1 MKRSLFSLTA
11 KLAAIHAMLAASLLA
26 LVAVAWN
33 HLPSTEDVALVG
45 QLGRAQQITQHADM
59 LHDALHSDVLTAL
72 LESDSSESTTKRL
85 LDSVRRDANEFRRE
99 VLLVSNMLLPASVA
113 ANLANTRDI
122 SESYVSLAEQM
133 VQLAVDDSPLAQAR
147 KPDFD
152 KVFEGAKTALAEQTT
167 AIEKQ
172 LVDANAAA
180 KQAVKDARRWLLLGA
195 AITVIGGWIVIAL
208 IARSIRKSLMRVSAT
223 ASAVAAGDLTRRS
236 DLRGSDEVGQ
246 ISDSVNQMADALSN
260 MIDKMRS
267 DANHSA
273 FGAQLASA
281 LDMADSEQQASAVVE
296 HAMGQISSKH
306 AMELLMADSSE
317 AHLERAA
324 QHPTAGAAG
333 CGVDSPYSCIAVRRG
348 HAVHFTDSQALD
360 ACPKLRGRRQ
370 ESVSAT
376 CVPVSFMGRALG
388 VVHACGPMNSPLSDD
403 AKDRLKVL
411 GAQAGSRIGTVRS
424 FERTQ
429 IQASTDA
436 LTGLA
441 NRRAAEARMRQ
452 EMSSGQPF
460 ALVMA
465 DLDRFKLINDT
476 HCHRAGDEALR
487 LFADVARDTLRP
499 QDFACRWG
507 GEEFCFFLSNSDSE
521 RALQWTDRLRARLA
535 HMLTRRSVPVFT
547 SSFGVVDSTQ
557 KLPLDSMLSAADMA
571 LYRAKSSGRNRSIAA
586 LQEDADELTK
596 QVRESEQTA
605 TISVRMLAD
614 AG

>member
-1 MKRSLFSLTA
+1 MKRTLFSLTA

-26 LVAVAWN
+26 LVAVAWD
-33 HLPSTEDVALVG
+33 HLPSTEDVALVA
-45 QLGRAQQITQHADM
+45 QLGRAQQVTQHADM
-59 LHDALHSDVLTAL
+59 LHDALHSDVLAAL
-72 LESDSSESTTKRL
+72 LESDRSAATTDRL
-85 LDSVRRDANEFRRE
+85 LNTVRNDANEFRQEILRI
-99 VLLVSNMLLPASVA
+99 SSMPLPTSLEP
-113 ANLANTRDI
+113 NLINTRDVGGR
-122 SESYVSLAEQM
+122 YVSQAEQM
-133 VQLAVDDSPLAQAR
+133 VQLAVDDSPLVQAR
-147 KPDFD
+147 KREFD
-152 KVFEGAKTALAEQTT
+152 VLFEGAKTALAEQTT

-172 LVDANAAA
+172 LTTANAAA
-180 KQAVKDARRWLLLGA
+180 KQAVTDARRWLLVA
-195 AITVIGGWIVIAL
+195 ATVTVIGGWFVIAL
-208 IARSIRKSLMRVSAT
+208 IARSIRKSLIKVSAT

-260 MIDKMRS
+260 MIERMRT

-296 HAMGQISSKH
+296 HAMGQISPKH

-348 HAVHFTDSQALD
+348 HAVHFTDSEALD

-388 VVHACGPMNSPLSDD
+388 VVHACGPTNSPLSDD

-411 GAQAGSRIGTVRS
+411 GAQAGARIGTVRS

-441 NRRAAEARMRQ
+441 NRRAAEARMRL

-460 ALVMA
+460 ALIMA
-465 DLDRFKLINDT
+465 DLDRFKLLNDT
-476 HCHRAGDEALR
+476 HGHRAGDEALR
-487 LFADVARDTLRP
+487 LFADVARDSLRP

-507 GEEFCFFLSNSDSE
+507 GEEFCFFLSNSDTE
-521 RALQWTDRLRARLA
+521 RAMQWTDRLRARLA

-547 SSFGVVDSTQ
+547 ASFGVIDSKQ
-557 KLPLDSMLSAADMA
+557 NMPLDSMLSAADMA
-571 LYRAKSSGRNRSIAA
+571 LYRAKSSGRNRSVAA
-586 LQEDADELTK
+586 LQEDGDDLAR